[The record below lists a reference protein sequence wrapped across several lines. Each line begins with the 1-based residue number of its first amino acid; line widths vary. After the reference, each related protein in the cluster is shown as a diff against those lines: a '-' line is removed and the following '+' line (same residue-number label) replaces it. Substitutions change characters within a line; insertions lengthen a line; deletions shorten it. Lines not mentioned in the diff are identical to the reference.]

1 MEDLILNKETLQN
14 ITAGVASGDGLIRK
28 SDSVNTQ
35 FTRIEECCNGT
46 TCKTFVTSEV
56 QD

>member
-46 TCKTFVTSEV
+46 TCKTLVTSEV